1 MEAILK
7 TILPLLL
14 AAAIPPTLHA
24 QITAH
29 GRLSGTQLVERW
41 TSPDANSR
49 DRSPAAI
56 LAREYVD
63 GYLAGVADASE
74 GVAWCNTHLIK
85 THEVDAEVVG
95 VLKSL
100 PASQASRTSAAQLV
114 VKALALRFPCRGGA
128 K

>member
-1 MEAILK
+1 MK

-24 QITAH
+24 QNAAH

-41 TSPDANSR
+41 TSPPANTR
-49 DRSPAAI
+49 DRSSAAI

-74 GVAWCNTHLIK
+74 GTAWCNTHAIK
-85 THEVDAEVVG
+85 THEVDAEVIG

-100 PASQASRTSAAQLV
+100 PAAQASRKSAAQLV
-114 VKALALRFPCRGGA
+114 VKALALRFPCKRGA